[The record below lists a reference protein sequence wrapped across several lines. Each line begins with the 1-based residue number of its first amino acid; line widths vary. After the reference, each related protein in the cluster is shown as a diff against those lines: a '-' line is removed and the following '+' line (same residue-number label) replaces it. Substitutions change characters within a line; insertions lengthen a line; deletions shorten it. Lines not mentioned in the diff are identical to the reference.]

1 MKSGLL
7 DAIPLLLLDDLLRCL
22 KVLNDPKWGSDL
34 YNSEP
39 AITVATGG
47 GRLCTAHYSHPPD
60 SKSSL
65 LTYLNVIILHQQL
78 LWKNIC
84 TYFQFCHQEG
94 GELVTIMDDSKQQDL
109 KRFVKSFVLDAPIE
123 SNPSWKSTS
132 EWGLQLYFWIGGH
145 SFLLNLVF
153 TRRSVIL
160 VILLAF
166 IIQLRV
172 TAKII

>member
-1 MKSGLL
+1 
-7 DAIPLLLLDDLLRCL
+7 
-22 KVLNDPKWGSDL
+22 
-34 YNSEP
+34 
-39 AITVATGG
+39 
-47 GRLCTAHYSHPPD
+47 
-60 SKSSL
+60 
-65 LTYLNVIILHQQL
+65 
-78 LWKNIC
+78 
-84 TYFQFCHQEG
+84 
-94 GELVTIMDDSKQQDL
+94 MDDSKQQDL

-153 TRRSVIL
+153 TRQSVIL